1 MVAAPV
7 NNEETQILDSDSP
20 SIGDPETRFDGAE
33 RNVVGGVDVGDGDLV
48 KESGVLYGET
58 QALDDSE
65 GSGGDGDFDVG
76 DWGKTQLIEESEED
90 AAADDDENDEGT
102 AVLSADEGLSDDG
115 ATPGGNERKAEEDA
129 ELGLETAKDENLSS
143 GDGKDENLVD
153 SDASTD
159 DEEGGEGSLQ
169 RRLSSVRVAS
179 IRSSALAAAQNFLS
193 KSRNTDSR
201 STCSNDSTNKTQ
213 GNTIDHSHE
222 FTQCYS
228 KEGSANKSKSNTV
241 KKLFYDVTP
250 QEEESTSKME
260 STHLPAIGHGI
271 AGLSYVGS
279 QEPGDLSQ
287 ANALEVVD
295 KFISINDFEPS
306 QEALNRGKAA
316 VLKSPPISSAKGVRF
331 LAEKVDHVSP
341 VGKEGIFDWV
351 DSLEDEGGGEFFH
364 KRKEFF
370 FKSKVDASKS
380 QSHPPKNRSGIYDKS
395 GKEDDA
401 SPNTGRK
408 LANLAHSDS
417 RLLIQNTGVSKRIHQ
432 TKTKR
437 NLSKDLDEQ
446 SNSKSLEKQVEGNY
460 DIGPDT
466 QMAAEA
472 IQILVHGSPI
482 RHTAEGDKQ
491 CGDMNGNDNSA
502 RVKDSSKNVSRRKR
516 SRDSKGIPTRSK
528 RIKMLSSKSDDK
540 RPIISSENLRGS
552 RRKRS
557 LEGKTL
563 ETETN
568 RMKSNLKGEKSSQLE
583 FIPGEYRVY
592 GSPIAHRTRHS
603 KQANSKK
610 KVETS
615 SVKVRNCCT
624 RSSKKV
630 NLVKQ
635 AEILCNGSEKY
646 GNEMM
651 DDTCKAAG
659 TEVELVT
666 NEPGSVNNDNKCSNS
681 NKDQPKV
688 VDTISTKPVTA
699 TQPSKKTKR
708 VFIRSV
714 SEILDRVKRKKRS
727 SSTMRASED
736 IRSILPGLRTRSSVH
751 SLLVTHSS
759 GKNSNQPTCTPSL
772 DKAGS
777 AGSPNEKVRQSS
789 IGRTTSKVVEEVSP
803 ICVTQGPSRAWDK
816 GLSRPS
822 IARELLRL
830 EPPEASPN
838 KEWKDLRRRKYMAS
852 TCILLSHH
860 LDDDIIKQQK
870 KILAR
875 LGVSVAASISDA
887 SHFVADKFV
896 RTRNMLEA
904 MALGKPVVTPLWLE
918 ACGQAS
924 CFIDEKNYILRDTK
938 KEKEIGFSMPGS
950 LARACQC
957 ALLQG
962 KRVFITANVKP
973 SQELI
978 ASLVKAAGG
987 QPMER
992 IGRSVIKDEK
1002 VPDDLLII
1010 SSEED
1015 YDICIPLLEKDAGIF
1030 SSELVLNGIVIQKLE
1045 YERHRLFS
1053 NHIKRTRSTLWLRN
1067 KDDGQFL
1074 PVNKCS

>member
-1 MVAAPV
+1 
-7 NNEETQILDSDSP
+7 
-20 SIGDPETRFDGAE
+20 
-33 RNVVGGVDVGDGDLV
+33 
-48 KESGVLYGET
+48 
-58 QALDDSE
+58 
-65 GSGGDGDFDVG
+65 
-76 DWGKTQLIEESEED
+76 
-90 AAADDDENDEGT
+90 
-102 AVLSADEGLSDDG
+102 
-115 ATPGGNERKAEEDA
+115 
-129 ELGLETAKDENLSS
+129 
-143 GDGKDENLVD
+143 
-153 SDASTD
+153 
-159 DEEGGEGSLQ
+159 
-169 RRLSSVRVAS
+169 
-179 IRSSALAAAQNFLS
+179 
-193 KSRNTDSR
+193 
-201 STCSNDSTNKTQ
+201 
-213 GNTIDHSHE
+213 
-222 FTQCYS
+222 
-228 KEGSANKSKSNTV
+228 
-241 KKLFYDVTP
+241 
-250 QEEESTSKME
+250 
-260 STHLPAIGHGI
+260 
-271 AGLSYVGS
+271 
-279 QEPGDLSQ
+279 
-287 ANALEVVD
+287 
-295 KFISINDFEPS
+295 
-306 QEALNRGKAA
+306 
-316 VLKSPPISSAKGVRF
+316 
-331 LAEKVDHVSP
+331 
-341 VGKEGIFDWV
+341 
-351 DSLEDEGGGEFFH
+351 
-364 KRKEFF
+364 
-370 FKSKVDASKS
+370 
-380 QSHPPKNRSGIYDKS
+380 
-395 GKEDDA
+395 
-401 SPNTGRK
+401 
-408 LANLAHSDS
+408 
-417 RLLIQNTGVSKRIHQ
+417 
-432 TKTKR
+432 
-437 NLSKDLDEQ
+437 
-446 SNSKSLEKQVEGNY
+446 
-460 DIGPDT
+460 
-466 QMAAEA
+466 
-472 IQILVHGSPI
+472 
-482 RHTAEGDKQ
+482 
-491 CGDMNGNDNSA
+491 
-502 RVKDSSKNVSRRKR
+502 
-516 SRDSKGIPTRSK
+516 
-528 RIKMLSSKSDDK
+528 
-540 RPIISSENLRGS
+540 
-552 RRKRS
+552 
-557 LEGKTL
+557 
-563 ETETN
+563 
-568 RMKSNLKGEKSSQLE
+568 MKSNLKGEKSSQLE
-583 FIPGEYRVY
+583 FILGISCLWLTYCP
-592 GSPIAHRTRHS
+592 PN
-603 KQANSKK
+603 QALKASELYK
-610 KVETS
+610 
-615 SVKVRNCCT
+615 R
-624 RSSKKV
+624 
-630 NLVKQ
+630 
-635 AEILCNGSEKY
+635 SEKY

-681 NKDQPKV
+681 NKDQPMV

-751 SLLVTHSS
+751 SLLYR
-759 GKNSNQPTCTPSL
+759 KNNI
-772 DKAGS
+772 
-777 AGSPNEKVRQSS
+777 QSS
-789 IGRTTSKVVEEVSP
+789 RGSFAYLRN
-803 ICVTQGPSRAWDK
+803 SRSFKSMDK

-1074 PVNKCS
+1074 PVFAFP